1 MRYVFFYVVVGL
13 IFNGVSLAMEQPQ
26 YEGAI
31 KLASELLE
39 KIKGESPVSLK
50 EGNKFFGPVGQVP
63 SLNVFLLEKL
73 GYLNNYGTPVKKL
86 PKYSPIGELLRMN
99 KSLILPDGSY
109 NEISFFPANR
119 WSKNK
124 KQVFQRNSKET
135 IYVFVR
141 MRMHINEISNQ
152 NERIICLEYNVEG
165 KFFSDLSITV
175 NGKSILSELGFSI
188 SDGKYGYPI
197 IEITGDALTKIK
209 QKM

>member
-1 MRYVFFYVVVGL
+1 MRYLFIYVVVGL
-13 IFNGVSLAMEQPQ
+13 IFNGVSLAMGQPQ
-26 YEGAI
+26 YEEAI
-31 KLASELLE
+31 KLASELIE
-39 KIKGESPVSLK
+39 KINGENPVTLK
-50 EGNKFFGPVGQVP
+50 EGNKFFGPIGQVP

-73 GYLNNYGTPVKKL
+73 GYLNNYGTPVKKM

-99 KSLILPDGSY
+99 KSLILPEGNY
-109 NEISFFPANR
+109 NEVSFFPSNR

-124 KQVFQRNSKET
+124 NQVFQQKSKGT

-141 MRMHINEISNQ
+141 IRMYINEISSQ
-152 NERIICLEYNVEG
+152 NEKIICLEYNVEG

-188 SDGKYGYPI
+188 SDGKYGYPV
-197 IEITGDALTKIK
+197 IEITNNTLNKIK

>member
-1 MRYVFFYVVVGL
+1 
-13 IFNGVSLAMEQPQ
+13 
-26 YEGAI
+26 
-31 KLASELLE
+31 
-39 KIKGESPVSLK
+39 
-50 EGNKFFGPVGQVP
+50 
-63 SLNVFLLEKL
+63 
-73 GYLNNYGTPVKKL
+73 
-86 PKYSPIGELLRMN
+86 MN

-109 NEISFFPANR
+109 NEVSFFPANR

-124 KQVFQRNSKET
+124 KQVFQPNSKET

-152 NERIICLEYNVEG
+152 NEKIICLEYDVEG

-188 SDGKYGYPI
+188 SDGKYGYPT
-197 IEITGDALTKIK
+197 IEIADNTLNEIK